1 MNIEKFLNL
10 ISVGVIGEF
19 NEKILVKL
27 LDATSFE
34 GVWITGIP
42 ELNKSADGTFAGQPE
57 SELFFDYNNMQY
69 RFLQLEEIDD
79 IVLIQP
85 YFLKMP
91 D

>member
-27 LDATSFE
+27 SDATSFE